1 MLLKL
6 TIEDFRTIL
15 GGFITLMDNNWRI
28 SMEIPRILWIKGFCE
43 MLLTWLKTF
52 LINYGKM
59 CVYVL
64 SLRCVD
70 VGFAIDTS
78 SSCKV
83 VMQITE
89 RVKLPPKIHNF
100 HTRMTQKRN
109 KISCLIYKTHETT
122 LFFWLS
128 LQLSRY
134 VCNTPHRTPKKLD
147 EIA

>member
-1 MLLKL
+1 
-6 TIEDFRTIL
+6 
-15 GGFITLMDNNWRI
+15 
-28 SMEIPRILWIKGFCE
+28 
-43 MLLTWLKTF
+43 
-52 LINYGKM
+52 M

-122 LFFWLS
+122 LFFDCHYNS
-128 LQLSRY
+128 LAMCVTHLTAHQ
-134 VCNTPHRTPKKLD
+134 KKLD